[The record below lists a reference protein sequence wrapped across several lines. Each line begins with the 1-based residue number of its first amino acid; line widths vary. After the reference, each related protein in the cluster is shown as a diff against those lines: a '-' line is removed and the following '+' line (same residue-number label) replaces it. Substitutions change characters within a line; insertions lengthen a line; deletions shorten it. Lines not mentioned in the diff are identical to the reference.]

1 MFKSLFFALFWHLWL
16 CWRASYFNSDHLLLK
31 NLLRTLPTLLAQQCW
46 ELLRPF
52 AWSLINV
59 WLLWTYSVTDTA
71 CRTPY
76 NTCVTRIL
84 CAQEPWLLVC
94 VKIFIYTIILTFCCY
109 CFSLPWYRN
118 IEEAVKFTGLPQH
131 RQLPYAT
138 KQLIAREVKVL
149 PMLTHLRLKIILE
162 IH

>member
-1 MFKSLFFALFWHLWL
+1 MGCILTTMQYRSQH
-16 CWRASYFNSDHLLLK
+16 
-31 NLLRTLPTLLAQQCW
+31 CW
-46 ELLRPF
+46 ELLQPFEDHCQHGRSNSQHCWRNNVGSSVLRPF
-52 AWSLINV
+52 ARSLINV

-76 NTCVTRIL
+76 NTCVTSIL

-149 PMLTHLRLKIILE
+149 PLLTHLPLKIVLE